1 MLCGIQLS
9 WQVCFFILPHF
20 VSPAAWKYDITV
32 ETVVGMK
39 DHDLAL
45 RMEGHELALRME
57 DGIMPPPP
65 PAKDVHVQIP
75 GMAKGNQVPD
85 GVNITNQLTLQ

>member
-9 WQVCFFILPHF
+9 WQVCFFILPHLLF
-20 VSPAAWKYDITV
+20 PAAWKYDTTV
-32 ETVVGMK
+32 ETIVGMK
-39 DHDLAL
+39 D
-45 RMEGHELALRME
+45 HELALRME

-75 GMAKGNQVPD
+75 GMAKGNQASRWSKHY
-85 GVNITNQLTLQ
+85 